1 MESKK
6 KSMHPEEKPLYK
18 MKMFNNVGSKV
29 VEGIKKF
36 KTSQISPSYG
46 SESNLDNLI
55 SKVENELNELNN

>member
-6 KSMHPEEKPLYK
+6 ISMHQEEKPLYK

-36 KTSQISPSYG
+36 KTSQMPCYG
-46 SESNLDNLI
+46 NDNNLDNLI
-55 SKVENELNELNN
+55 SKVENELNDMTK